1 MPNLVIATRESPL
14 ALAQAERV
22 RAMLADRGTRTTL
35 LRLSTEGDERLDAP
49 LPAIGGKGLFVKAL
63 EAALLDGRAQLAAH
77 SMKDMPAE
85 QPDGLVATTA
95 GPRADARDALVAP
108 GGATFDALPDGA
120 CIGTSSLRRTAF
132 LRLARPDLKF
142 TPARGNVGTRL
153 RKLDAG
159 QFDALVL
166 ACAGLDRLHLEH
178 RVAERL
184 SPTLS
189 LPAAGQGALA
199 VEYPAERTDL
209 KALVADIT
217 HPATE
222 RAVAAERALTRA
234 LGGDCTTPL
243 GAYATVSG
251 QSITLAATLAAPD
264 AERALH
270 VTLTGADPEALG
282 ERAATALFALGAADL
297 LAQEG

>member
-120 CIGTSSLRRTAF
+120 CIGTSSLRRAAF

-142 TPARGNVGTRL
+142 SPARGNVGTRL

-166 ACAGLDRLHLEH
+166 ACAGLDRLRLAH
-178 RVAERL
+178 RVAER
-184 SPTLS
+184 
-189 LPAAGQGALA
+189 
-199 VEYPAERTDL
+199 VE
-209 KALVADIT
+209 
-217 HPATE
+217 
-222 RAVAAERALTRA
+222 
-234 LGGDCTTPL
+234 
-243 GAYATVSG
+243 
-251 QSITLAATLAAPD
+251 PD
-264 AERALH
+264 AEPAGRRARGIGGG
-270 VTLTGADPEALG
+270 VPPPSAPTSRRWWRTSPIPPPSARWPRNAP
-282 ERAATALFALGAADL
+282 
-297 LAQEG
+297 